1 MIETR
6 EAGDLFQKIVCSK
19 LPATRIHLILD
30 DKMKALASRMC
41 EIEQSRFAS
50 GQAEGE
56 CSIASHH

>member
-1 MIETR
+1 VSETR
-6 EAGDLFQKIVCSK
+6 EAGDLFQEIIWSK

-30 DKMKALASRMC
+30 DKVKASASQMC

-56 CSIASHH
+56 CSIASRH